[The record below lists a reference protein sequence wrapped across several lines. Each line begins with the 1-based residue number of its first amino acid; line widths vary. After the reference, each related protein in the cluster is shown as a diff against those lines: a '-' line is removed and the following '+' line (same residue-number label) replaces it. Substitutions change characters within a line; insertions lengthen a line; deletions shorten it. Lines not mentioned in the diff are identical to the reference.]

1 MGAGIP
7 VYKDIAPWMWDE
19 FVEFPEDELEFIRTK
34 VWTVSQEEANRRWYL
49 CIRKT
54 GQNDP
59 SSCLEEGEAVRHSH
73 IEQQKALDESG
84 CEEAYFRFGRCYQM
98 AQWRWQ
104 FCRDFQKEFR
114 DCVRESGK
122 VDLYTPPIDPLKV
135 PIYTGNVWTDA
146 RLYKAFVKKRREFL
160 HENPRF
166 YLKMNIETM
175 NPEELYDYINDLKY
189 TDNEAFSRHGHSF
202 LPNYAVPDR

>member
-1 MGAGIP
+1 MFF
-7 VYKDIAPWMWDE
+7 
-19 FVEFPEDELEFIRTK
+19 FVL
-34 VWTVSQEEANRRWYL
+34 
-49 CIRKT
+49 
-54 GQNDP
+54 
-59 SSCLEEGEAVRHSH
+59 
-73 IEQQKALDESG
+73 G

-135 PIYTGNVWTDA
+135 PIYTGNVWTDM

-160 HENPRF
+160 HENPRY